1 MIRYT
6 QEALIDAQAELGWDF
21 RNDDFEVCIG
31 GTSVYEIDGH
41 NTKWSPTKGT
51 KTHLSSSNES
61 LPSPLPN
68 LIALLLL
75 IILTLATIALGY
87 IKGNMHLLTTLKNA
101 KL

>member
-1 MIRYT
+1 MET
-6 QEALIDAQAELGWDF
+6 TPNGHPQEEQES
-21 RNDDFEVCIG
+21 
-31 GTSVYEIDGH
+31 T
-41 NTKWSPTKGT
+41 T
-51 KTHLSSSNES
+51 KTHLSSSNVQ